1 MSTKSKILILLEE
14 KGAMS
19 PKELTF
25 ELKVSKQL
33 VHRHLRNLLLE
44 KQIERLGQAPKTF
57 YQLAEKSGIL
67 TELILQDDE
76 DDKLQ
81 ATFIQITEKGKLI
94 RGRVAFEY
102 WCRKRSL
109 PIKKTYFEYLKTL
122 KKYDQYKDEYGLIKG
137 TQKLKNTKEFSEVH
151 LQDLYY
157 MDFYAI
163 ERFGKTKLGQL
174 LHYAKQGQNLSLSLE
189 IIELISERFDFLLQ
203 HLDIEAIAFVPP
215 TINRNL
221 QIMNVLEKRLNYNL
235 PIVSLEKVKGE
246 IVIPQKALSKLS
258 DRISNAQSSI
268 ISTEKNSYSSVLII
282 DDAVGSGATINES
295 AGKLKHRG
303 ISDLLYG
310 LAITGSYKGFEVIS
324 EA

>member
-1 MSTKSKILILLEE
+1 L
-14 KGAMS
+14 
-19 PKELTF
+19 
-25 ELKVSKQL
+25 
-33 VHRHLRNLLLE
+33 
-44 KQIERLGQAPKTF
+44 PKTF

-94 RGRVAFEY
+94 RGRQAFEH

-268 ISTEKNSYSSVLII
+268 ISTEKNSYSSVL
-282 DDAVGSGATINES
+282 
-295 AGKLKHRG
+295 
-303 ISDLLYG
+303 
-310 LAITGSYKGFEVIS
+310 AITGSYKGFEVIS